1 MREVN
6 IYIQSGINSTRPVDG
21 TIGYILEMPT
31 AKGPVTYTAFENV
44 RATANRSELLAL
56 TAALRH
62 LKEKCRL
69 TIYTDNEYLTAAFT
83 ENWTDEWTKNSWL
96 NSKGLPLAHAEE
108 WQELLALLAGH
119 EYSFALREFHGYW
132 HWLCNQIEKRTQ
144 EKSAQ
149 KARKA

>member
-6 IYIQSGINSTRPVDG
+6 IYIQSGINSTRPADG

-69 TIYTDNEYLTAAFT
+69 TVYTDNEYLTAAFT
-83 ENWTDEWTKNSWL
+83 ENWIDEWTKNNWL

-108 WQELLALLAGH
+108 WQELIALLSGH
-119 EYSFALREFHGYW
+119 EYSFALRELHGYW
-132 HWLCNQIEKRTQ
+132 HWLCSQIEKRTQ
-144 EKSAQ
+144 EKNAP